1 MFSNLFPQIPKLKST
16 LSQHPRLTALMCA
29 NVTLVAPTGLPES
42 IHHLFAD
49 LPAPHLLLL
58 PLCPG
63 QLCASQGQLCARRA
77 FPHHSHHPHLPLQ
90 LPTSQAVS
98 LLPCP
103 LSILFL
109 PAFFQ
114 KHCQGNW
121 ASLSTARSDTA
132 PLTAATSAKPTLWE
146 HQQCQGA
153 EGVDL
158 SSQTHC
164 PPQPAFF
171 PCSRQSKAKASPQ
184 EPPLGP
190 RNNMLLMAF
199 PENTQQRIGQARKK
213 TCFPLASPGLIHRQ
227 KRDLHLNGCWGIGC
241 PWYHG
246 HILHIPQSPC

>member
-199 PENTQQRIGQARKK
+199 PENTQQRIGQARRKK
-213 TCFPLASPGLIHRQ
+213 SASHWPPL
-227 KRDLHLNGCWGIGC
+227 D
-241 PWYHG
+241 
-246 HILHIPQSPC
+246 